1 VHVGDSPDKDVA
13 GARAAGIR
21 PLLLCREGRPPDGVE
36 TIGTL
41 AELPALV

>member
-1 VHVGDSPDKDVA
+1 VA

-21 PLLLCREGRPPDGVE
+21 PLLLCREGDPPDGADA
-36 TIGTL
+36 IATL